1 MKSNFPSF
9 LFYSLSTL
17 LFIAVGWFEGEQKIQ
32 MFAWATMTMGI
43 ANYLK
48 SNEE

>member
-1 MKSNFPSF
+1 MKSNLPS
-9 LFYSLSTL
+9 LAFYLLSFL
-17 LFIAVGWFEGEQKIQ
+17 LFIAVGHFEGESKIE
-32 MFAWATMTMGI
+32 MFALATMTMGI